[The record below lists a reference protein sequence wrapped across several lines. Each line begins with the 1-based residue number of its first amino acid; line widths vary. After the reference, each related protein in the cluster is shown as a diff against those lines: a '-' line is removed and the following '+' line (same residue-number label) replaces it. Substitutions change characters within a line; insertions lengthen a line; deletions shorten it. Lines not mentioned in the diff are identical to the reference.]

1 MQAPSPAFG
10 AQLLTH
16 CSAPAEQQKEAEAA
30 SLAQRVTVLAGRVQ
44 ELSTPN
50 ALDARAMPALKKQ
63 LWDLEA
69 SAAEQRKELER
80 QTAAVDHLE
89 QVAWPHR
96 AGCAGD
102 VHPHA
107 GMSSPHQHH
116 PHPSGVVCNYRCIRL
131 WVFQLHQRLE
141 LEIERMKQIHQKELE
156 DKDEELEDVRQSC
169 QRRVGWCRV
178 GE

>member
-30 SLAQRVTVLAGRVQ
+30 SLAQRVTVLAGRVE

-63 LWDLEA
+63 VWDLEA

-89 QVAWPHR
+89 QVAWPPPGWMCW
-96 AGCAGD
+96 GC
-102 VHPHA
+102 
-107 GMSSPHQHH
+107 SSPHGHVK
-116 PHPSGVVCNYRCIRL
+116 PAPTPSSSLRSCV
-131 WVFQLHQRLE
+131 QLPVHLSLGLSAPPEAGAGDRA
-141 LEIERMKQIHQKELE
+141 
-156 DKDEELEDVRQSC
+156 DEADPPEGAGRQ
-169 QRRVGWCRV
+169 G
-178 GE
+178 